1 MEATTLGFAAA
12 ARALGEE
19 ARRRGLVAPGFRSP
33 PRIAGAARSLRRRD
47 DGAVVAVALRGR
59 PLSAVLADMVD
70 GVVAAN
76 RLGGDDAKDVRD
88 ALWRVVGEMHRSA
101 A

>member
-1 MEATTLGFAAA
+1 MEAMVLRFASA
-12 ARALGEE
+12 ARLLGEE

-33 PRIAGAARSLRRRD
+33 PRIQGAARSLRRRS
-47 DGAVVAVALRGR
+47 DGAVVAVSLRDR
-59 PLSAVLADMVD
+59 PFAAVLADMVD

-76 RLGGDDAKDVRD
+76 GLAGSDADAARS
-88 ALWRVVGEMHRSA
+88 ALWGVLDRGGVRA